1 MKGIK
6 FDFTN
11 LFQPN
16 VETGVT
22 EDQINDHKDKIKSII
37 EEIIEEKPGF
47 MSVPFNR
54 KWIDN
59 VLDIKN
65 LVQSF
70 ESVVVLGIGG
80 SALGNQALQTALNP
94 LNYNSM
100 NSCDRKTPK
109 VFILDNVDPDFI
121 ASVLDQIDPKKTLFN
136 VISKSGTTAEAM
148 SNYLIARG
156 ILETYGV
163 KPSKNLLFTTDPEN
177 GILRKIAEEE
187 NIRCLE
193 IPPEVGGRFS
203 VLTPVG
209 LLSAVAGGIDIID
222 LFNGAKDMYD
232 KVINTD
238 VWENP
243 AALNALIHYI
253 LYNDGY
259 NISVMMSYSNRLLL
273 LADWY
278 RQLWAESLGK
288 KVDLDG
294 KEVHVGQTPVKALG
308 ATDQHSQVQL
318 YNEGPFDKVFTF
330 LKLERFDREI
340 TIPNIHCDIPEL
352 NYLGGKR
359 LSNLL
364 NTELTGTEYALVE
377 HKRPNMKVIFPAIN
391 PYNIGQFFFAYEFQT
406 AVMGKLLNINTY
418 DQPGVE
424 LGKKVTYAL
433 MGRKGYENM
442 EKEVMSKLEGKKQVI
457 L

>member
-121 ASVLDQIDPKKTLFN
+121 ASVLDQINPKKTLFN

-253 LYNDGY
+253 LYNEGY

>member
-121 ASVLDQIDPKKTLFN
+121 ASVLDQINPKKTLFN